1 MKTDDRLMSFFVYNI
16 KLILILVFLC
26 YNKEEMW

>member
-26 YNKEEMW
+26 YNIVEMW

>member
-1 MKTDDRLMSFFVYNI
+1 MMTNVFFVYNA